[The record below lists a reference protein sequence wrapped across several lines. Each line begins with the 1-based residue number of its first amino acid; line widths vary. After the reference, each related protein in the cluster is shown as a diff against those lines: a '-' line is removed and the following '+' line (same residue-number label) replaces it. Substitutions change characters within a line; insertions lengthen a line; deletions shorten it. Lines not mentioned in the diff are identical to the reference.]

1 MAKRQLEEEKTKL
14 TAEGIILSIIGFILF
29 FDFMSIDSLIFNTT
43 APAWI
48 TKISNIFQVSP
59 LFIDILTTI
68 ALVTV
73 IFMLGTERKV
83 GRLE

>member
-1 MAKRQLEEEKTKL
+1 
-14 TAEGIILSIIGFILF
+14 
-29 FDFMSIDSLIFNTT
+29 MSIDSLIFNTT

-48 TKISNIFQVSP
+48 TRISNIFQVSP

-68 ALVTV
+68 ALITV
-73 IFMLGTERKV
+73 VLMLGTERKV